1 MANFAARS
9 HMSNKSDKELLLA
22 MCSGDDLAFQHIFDR
37 HWQPLFSFVN
47 RIIDDE
53 DQTKDILQNTFLEL
67 WKKRENLIIQDS
79 VMPYLIKIAKN
90 DVISLYRRDKVR
102 LAGDEILIGNLQRVT
117 NPDELII
124 ANELQ
129 QAIDTELVKMPL
141 NMRQCFQL
149 SRYENRSIRE
159 IASELMLSEQTVKNN
174 ISEAL
179 RRLRSVLTNE
189 SAGYLAMLI
198 PVLLNLT

>member
-1 MANFAARS
+1 
-9 HMSNKSDKELLLA
+9 

-37 HWQPLFSFVN
+37 YWQPLFSFVN
-47 RIIDDE
+47 RTIDDE

-67 WKKRENLIIQDS
+67 WKKKENLVIQDS
-79 VMPYLIKIAKN
+79 IMPYLVKIAKN
-90 DVISLYRRDKVR
+90 DVISLFRRDKVR

-129 QAIDTELVKMPL
+129 QAIDTELVKMPS

-149 SRYENRSIRE
+149 SRYENMSIRE